1 MTAGRGTAEALSGA
15 AAQALRD
22 ALAPAWPM
30 AGAATPPGAG
40 TAALAVAIARDVR
53 VPCVLV
59 VASGAAELESFGAD
73 AAAML
78 GPGDSLRVFPMSSED
93 AAASPACEAAR
104 IRAMAALSA
113 RGRDRPVSL
122 VVATCAGALPQRCV
136 DPAQMLARSLRLES
150 GAAPAPPD
158 GGAAPD
164 GPEGLCGWLA
174 AAGYRRA
181 PEVYETGV
189 FASRGGVVDV
199 WPTAALVPSRV
210 EFFGDQVDSIRTFD
224 PSTQRS
230 SRRIDSLVVPPMRPP
245 DDLGA
250 LLHERLPDGACVL
263 WTAPEAASD
272 PAAAEARAFFGG
284 RGFRQLFLGLPE
296 PVGAMRA
303 RLPFVDV
310 FSLPGLTADMAASGD
325 WIDPDAAEARRA
337 AVVSCA
343 ARCAV
348 AGAIVHVWA
357 DTDGAVA
364 NLRESAAALYAVADL
379 RARPISGG
387 FAISTGGQTAA
398 PGEIWLS
405 QADVFGVAKR
415 AAARRAPREA
425 DGPASGGGGSLGV
438 GIAAALDA
446 TMPAAAFDRPADSGA
461 DSDAAGSSAAA
472 EALASRIL
480 ETIQRG
486 DYVVHEE
493 YGIGRYLGTDRL
505 EIAGKSR
512 ETLVIEYA
520 GGSIL
525 HVPLSRANLVSR
537 YSGAGDELT
546 VVLHEIGSKRWA
558 AQKAAAARSIERL
571 AAEMLNRQARRKT
584 LPGRPFAHETPWLAQ
599 FEASFP
605 HRETPGQAECIRQ
618 VREDME
624 SPHPMDRLVCGD
636 AGYGKTEI
644 AMRAAFISAMQGRQV
659 AVLVP
664 TTVLAQQHYS
674 LFRDRFAP
682 WPVTIALHSSTE
694 SDSRRAKVER
704 GLASGAID
712 IVVGTHGILS
722 ERVVFKDLGLL
733 VVDEEQRFGVRQKER
748 LKERSEM
755 VDVLS
760 LSATPIPRS
769 LYLGL
774 VGARDLSL
782 LRTPPPGRVP
792 IRTRVA
798 AKSDDILREAIGREL
813 ARGGQ
818 VFYLH
823 NRVATLPLVAGQL
836 RQLFPGL
843 RIGMGHGRL
852 PPAETAAA
860 MIEFAEGR
868 QDLFLSTTIVENGID
883 VPRANT
889 IIVERADRFGVAD
902 LYQLRGRVGRSDV
915 QAWAYFLVPDGG
927 AVTGDARQ
935 RLEALE
941 AASELGCGVSL
952 AMRDLALRGAG
963 NLLGAEQ
970 SGHIAAVGFRLY
982 CQLLRRAVAKLRGE
996 APPLLV
1002 DVELDLPFLSANPG
1016 DGGGCAPAFL
1026 PESYVSGDSARI
1038 DFHRRLAECSS
1049 EAELDAFV
1057 SDVTDRYGAAPQE
1070 ARRLYATARLR
1081 ILAAERGIS
1090 RIRAE
1095 SGTNRIFM
1103 YRGEAPLRAAGA
1115 IPELAGR
1122 APDELLASALR
1133 LVSAVAKAAQV
1144 PG

>member
-1 MTAGRGTAEALSGA
+1 MRAPSGVEALSGT

-22 ALAPAWPM
+22 ALSGAWPL
-30 AGAATPPGAG
+30 AGAATPPGSGA
-40 TAALAVAIARDVR
+40 AALAVALARDVR

-59 VASGAAELESFGAD
+59 VAPGAPDLDRFGAD

-78 GPGDSLRVFPMSSED
+78 GPGDALRVFPMSDED
-93 AAASPACEAAR
+93 SAASPACESAR
-104 IRAMAALSA
+104 IRAMAALSS
-113 RGRDRPVSL
+113 RGRERPVSL
-122 VVATCAGALPQRCV
+122 VVATCAGALSQRCV
-136 DPAQMLARSLRLES
+136 DPARLSACSLRLEV
-150 GAAPAPPD
+150 GAAPASPG
-158 GGAAPD
+158 GGAPME
-164 GPEGLCGWLA
+164 GPEALCAWLA
-174 AAGYRRA
+174 ASGYRRA

-189 FASRGGVVDV
+189 FAARGGVVDV
-199 WPTAALVPSRV
+199 WPAAALVPSRV
-210 EFFGDQVDSIRTFD
+210 EFFGDQIDSLRTFD

-230 SRRIDSLVVPPMRPP
+230 SRPIDSLQVPPMRPP
-245 DDLGA
+245 DDLGV
-250 LLHERLPDGACVL
+250 LLHTRIPEGACVL
-263 WTAPEAASD
+263 WTTPESVSD
-272 PAAAEARAFFGG
+272 PAAAEASAHFRG
-284 RGFRQLFLGLPE
+284 RGFRQVFLGLPE
-296 PVGAMRA
+296 PEGAVRA
-303 RLPFVDV
+303 HLPFVAV
-310 FSLPGLTADMAASGD
+310 SVLPGLSVAMASTGD

-337 AVVSCA
+337 AVVACAGQCA
-343 ARCAV
+343 A
-348 AGAIVHVWA
+348 AGAVVHVWA
-357 DTDGAVA
+357 DTGGAVA
-364 NLRESAAALYAVADL
+364 HLRESAPDLAAVADL
-379 RARPISGG
+379 RARPLSGG
-387 FAISTGGQTAA
+387 FAVSSPDGRLN
-398 PGEIWLS
+398 ELWLS
-405 QADVFGVAKR
+405 QSDVFGVAKR

-425 DGPASGGGGSLGV
+425 DGSAASGPGA
-438 GIAAALDA
+438 GIAAALDDA
-446 TMPAAAFDRPADSGA
+446 MPPAMFDVPAAEG
-461 DSDAAGSSAAA
+461 DAAAD
-472 EALASRIL
+472 ALATRIL
-480 ETIQRG
+480 DSIRRG

-493 YGIGRYLGTDRL
+493 YGIGRYLGTDRI

-520 GGSIL
+520 GGSVL
-525 HVPLSRANLVSR
+525 HVPLSRANLISR
-537 YSGAGDELT
+537 YAGTGDESE
-546 VVLHEIGSKRWA
+546 VRLHEIGSRRWA
-558 AQKAAAARSIERL
+558 AQKAAAARSVERL
-571 AAEMLNRQARRKT
+571 AAGMLQRQARRKT
-584 LPGRPFAHETPWLAQ
+584 LPGRPFAHDTPWLAQ

-605 HRETPGQAECIRQ
+605 HRETPGQSECIRQ

-624 SPHPMDRLVCGD
+624 SPHPMDRLICGD

-644 AMRAAFISAMQGRQV
+644 AMRAAFICAMQGRQV

-664 TTVLAQQHYS
+664 TTVLAQQHFS

-694 SDSRRAKVER
+694 SDSRRAQVER

-722 ERVVFKDLGLL
+722 DRVSFKDLGLL

-798 AKSDDILREAIGREL
+798 VKSEEILREAIGREL

-823 NRVATLPLVAGQL
+823 NRVATLPVVASQL
-836 RQLFPGL
+836 KGMFPGL
-843 RIGMGHGRL
+843 RIGVGHGRL

-860 MIEFAEGR
+860 MLAFAEGR

-915 QAWAYFLVPDGG
+915 QAWAYFLVPEGD
-927 AVTGDARQ
+927 ALSGDARQ
-935 RLEALE
+935 RMEALE

-952 AMRDLALRGAG
+952 AMRDLTIRGAG
-963 NLLGAEQ
+963 NRLGAGQ

-996 APPLLV
+996 EPPLLV
-1002 DVELDLPFLSANPG
+1002 DVELELPFLCGGPG
-1016 DGGGCAPAFL
+1016 AAGGGAAPAFL
-1026 PESYVSGDSARI
+1026 PESYVSGDSVRI
-1038 DFHRRLAECSS
+1038 EFHRRLAECSS
-1049 EAELDAFV
+1049 EGEWEAFV
-1057 SDVTDRYGAAPQE
+1057 AEVTDRYGAAPPE
-1070 ARRLYATARLR
+1070 VRRLFDAARLR
-1081 ILAAERGIS
+1081 ILAARRGIG

-1095 SGTNRIFM
+1095 PGSNRLFL
-1103 YRGEAPLRAAGA
+1103 YRGEAPLRVAGA
-1115 IPELAGR
+1115 IPTLAGR
-1122 APDELLASALR
+1122 RPDELLSSALR
-1133 LVSAVAKAAQV
+1133 LVSAWPALPQRVS
-1144 PG
+1144 